1 MFPLT
6 GAERIRKHRLNKQAE
21 ELAKHLGNDWV
32 TANGFADHFAHELC
46 EKYELNLTE
55 FNEERMNRFYDTLEA
70 MIKYNGDEV
79 TEMMDRQSEETGSSY
94 SEILR
99 EEQTLPVNLLLHAW
113 KNRDEVVT

>member
-32 TANGFADHFAHELC
+32 SANGFADFFAHELC
-46 EKYELNLTE
+46 EKNELSPTE
-55 FNEERMNRFYDTLEA
+55 FNEGRMNRFYDTLEA
-70 MIKYNGDEV
+70 MIGYNNDEV
-79 TEMMDRQSEETGSSY
+79 TEMMNKQSEETGSSY

-99 EEQTLPVNLLLHAW
+99 KEQTLPVNLLLHAW
-113 KNRDEVVT
+113 KSSQEVVT